1 MSERKKNVAVRQTN
15 QAAQLQ
21 KGLATQP
28 RRVPGNP
35 IQQLWHISGFHEKR
49 LNRIEDW
56 LAALKSRLE
65 VTEGQV
71 DEQGIGIATRNSSEI
86 SRTGQTISELQLKL
100 SALEAHV
107 TRLTQVQSGERQQEQ
122 AIRLQISETD

>member
-1 MSERKKNVAVRQTN
+1 MSERTKSVPVRQTN
-15 QAAQLQ
+15 RAVQQQ
-21 KGLATQP
+21 KGHATQP

-56 LAALKSRLE
+56 LAALKTRLE

-71 DEQGIGIATRNSSEI
+71 DEQGIGIATHNSNEI
-86 SRTGQTISELQLKL
+86 SRTGQTISTLQLKL
-100 SALEAHV
+100 SALEAQV
-107 TRLTQVQSGERQQEQ
+107 ASLTRNQSGEQKH
-122 AIRLQISETD
+122 AIRLQVSEAD